1 MTFSPGVVLL
11 NKTQFKEALMGLFEM
26 VESGTINGGYMFA
39 FCDECNQ
46 EKLLPIQ
53 EQSKPTW
60 KTLAEAHL
68 RERVRNPHN
77 YRALSIELYAM
88 EKAGYDWRR
97 DFSSYGEL
105 SRFLS
110 SLYSCSVSHRILRQR
125 IDDLDEERNKYIIEA
140 SFSFWCHLTSN
151 FDIN

>member
-1 MTFSPGVVLL
+1 
-11 NKTQFKEALMGLFEM
+11 MGMFEL
-26 VESGTINGGYMFA
+26 VESGTINGGYIFA
-39 FCDECNQ
+39 FFDECNQ

-60 KTLAEAHL
+60 KALAEAHL
-68 RERVRNPHN
+68 RERVRNPHD

-97 DFSSYGEL
+97 DFCSYGEL

-110 SLYSCSVSHRILRQR
+110 SLYSCSVSHRVLRQR

>member
-1 MTFSPGVVLL
+1 MQQALASINDQEVELTLSIGIKPKHREGSW
-11 NKTQFKEALMGLFEM
+11 KE
-26 VESGTINGGYMFA
+26 
-39 FCDECNQ
+39 
-46 EKLLPIQ
+46 
-53 EQSKPTW
+53 
-60 KTLAEAHL
+60 LAEAHL
-68 RERVRNPHN
+68 RERVRNPHD

-110 SLYSCSVSHRILRQR
+110 SLYSCSVSHRVLRQR